1 MNKAAIIINP
11 DLPVGLLANAV
22 ACITSGL
29 FVNGGELVGEEIIGS
44 GVNYIPITKI
54 PILILKPGNT
64 PLIDLCRRAQEMD
77 LKYMAFTREAQT
89 TTNYEEYKKRVVGKN
104 IDDVILVGLGIVG
117 TEEKINSLTGNL
129 PMLR

>member
-11 DLPVGLLANAV
+11 DQPTGLLANAV

-29 FVNGGELVGEEIIGS
+29 FLNGHDYVGGEIAGS
-44 GVNYIPITKI
+44 DVKYIPITKI

-64 PLIDLCRRAQEMD
+64 PLAELCQKAQKTG
-77 LKYMAFTREAQT
+77 LKCMVFTREAQS
-89 TTNYEEYKKRVVGKN
+89 TTNYDEYTQRVAGKKLSEVTIVGIGVVGS
-104 IDDVILVGLGIVG
+104 DDQV
-117 TEEKINSLTGNL
+117 KSLTGNL